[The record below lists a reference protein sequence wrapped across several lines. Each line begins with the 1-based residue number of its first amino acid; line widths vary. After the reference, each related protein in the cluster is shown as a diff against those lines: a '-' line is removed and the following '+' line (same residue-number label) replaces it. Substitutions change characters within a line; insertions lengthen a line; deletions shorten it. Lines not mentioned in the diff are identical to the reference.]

1 MATVTRRIEASPGAV
16 FAVLADGWRYS
27 NWVVGTSHMRA
38 VETEWPATG
47 ARLHHCSG
55 IWPLVTRDE
64 TVVEESIPD
73 RKLVLL
79 AKGGI
84 AGSARVVLELVPDG
98 DGTIVWLSETAV
110 AGLGKWIYNPA
121 IDLLMARRNVETLA
135 RLAALSERHTTPVP

>member
-1 MATVTRRIEASPGAV
+1 MAAVTRRIEASPEAV

-38 VETEWPATG
+38 VESEWPAAG

-64 TVVEESIPD
+64 TVVEESVPD

-84 AGSARVVLELVPDG
+84 LGSARVTLELEPDG
-98 DGTIVWLSETAV
+98 DGTIVSLLEGPVDGPAKWL
-110 AGLGKWIYNPA
+110 YNPVV
-121 IDLLMARRNVETLA
+121 DLILARRNVETLA
-135 RLAALSERHTTPVP
+135 RLAALSERHTHPAP

>member
-1 MATVTRRIEASPGAV
+1 MAAVTRRIEASPEAV

-38 VETEWPATG
+38 VELEWPAAG

-64 TVVEESIPD
+64 TVVEESVPD

-84 AGSARVVLELVPDG
+84 LGSARVTLELEPDG
-98 DGTIVWLSETAV
+98 DGTIVSLSEGPADGP
-110 AGLGKWIYNPA
+110 AKWLYNPVV
-121 IDLLMARRNVETLA
+121 DLILARRNVETLA
-135 RLAALSERHTTPVP
+135 R

>member
-1 MATVTRRIEASPGAV
+1 MAVNSTHIAATPHQV

-38 VETEWPATG
+38 VESEWPATG

-64 TVVEESIPD
+64 TVVEESVPD

-84 AGSARVVLELVPDG
+84 LGSARVRLELEPDG
-98 DGTIVWLSETAV
+98 DGTIVS
-110 AGLGKWIYNPA
+110 
-121 IDLLMARRNVETLA
+121 LLEA
-135 RLAALSERHTTPVP
+135 PVD

>member
-1 MATVTRRIEASPGAV
+1 MAAVTRRIEASPEAV

-38 VETEWPATG
+38 VESEWPAVG

-64 TVVEESIPD
+64 TVVEESVPD

-84 AGSARVVLELVPDG
+84 LGSARVRLELEPDG
-98 DGTIVWLSETAV
+98 DGTIVSLSEAPV
-110 AGLGKWIYNPA
+110 DGPAKWLYNPVV
-121 IDLLMARRNVETLA
+121 DLILARRNVETLA
-135 RLAALSERHTTPVP
+135 RLAALSERHTHPVP

>member
-1 MATVTRRIEASPGAV
+1 MAAVTRRIEASPEAV

-38 VETEWPATG
+38 VESHWPAAG

-55 IWPLVTRDE
+55 VWPLVTRDE
-64 TVVEESIPD
+64 TIVEESAPG

-84 AGSARVVLELVPDG
+84 LGSARVVLELEPDG
-98 DGTIVWLSETAV
+98 DGTLVSLSEAPV
-110 AGLGKWIYNPA
+110 AGFGKWVHNPA
-121 IDLLMARRNVETLA
+121 LDRVLARRNVETLA
-135 RLAALSERHTTPVP
+135 RLAALSERHTEPMP